1 MGGGKQKSLIRETT
15 VIPLQLEPCFSCT
28 SRDSSLLDWIDLH
41 SEHSGIWSG
50 ASGNGGHSGGCL
62 QRHLCGHCG
71 RCCQRTGG
79 LYSSRRRR
87 PHRNH
92 RSQLSSRPNSTSSFV
107 SASSTSAYVIAI
119 RARQKH
125 GMLGQSQQRFGIG
138 PRSRAHCRPT
148 GMAPT
153 QNTLTATAPRRPPRH
168 RRNPTSGKSCFSKNT
183 YLLIYV
189 MRQLLT

>member
-1 MGGGKQKSLIRETT
+1 MGGGEPKSLIRETT

-79 LYSSRRRR
+79 LYGSRRRARR

-92 RSQLSSRPNSTSSFV
+92 RGQLPSRPHSSTFV
-107 SASSTSAYVIAI
+107 SASSSTSAASSYVIAI

-148 GMAPT
+148 GMAPA

-168 RRNPTSGKSCFSKNT
+168 RGNT
-183 YLLIYV
+183 PRGRPSSYSYP
-189 MRQLLT
+189 

>member
-1 MGGGKQKSLIRETT
+1 MGGGEPKSLIRETT

-62 QRHLCGHCG
+62 QRHVGLGHCG
-71 RCCQRTGG
+71 RCGYQRTGG
-79 LYSSRRRR
+79 LYGSRRRARR

-92 RSQLSSRPNSTSSFV
+92 RGQLPSRPHSSTFV
-107 SASSTSAYVIAI
+107 SASSSTSAASSYVIAI

-148 GMAPT
+148 GMAPA

-168 RRNPTSGKSCFSKNT
+168 RGNT
-183 YLLIYV
+183 PRGRPSSYSYP
-189 MRQLLT
+189 

>member
-1 MGGGKQKSLIRETT
+1 MGGGEQKSLIRETT
-15 VIPLQLEPCFSCT
+15 VILHFEPCFSC

-62 QRHLCGHCG
+62 QRHLGHCG

-79 LYSSRRRR
+79 LYSSRRR

-92 RSQLSSRPNSTSSFV
+92 RSQLSSRPNSSSFV
-107 SASSTSAYVIAI
+107 SASTSAVIAI
-119 RARQKH
+119 ARQKH

-138 PRSRAHCRPT
+138 PGPRPHCRT
-148 GMAPT
+148 AGLAAA
-153 QNTLTATAPRRPPRH
+153 QNTLTPTAPRRPPRH
-168 RRNPTSGKSCFSKNT
+168 RRNPTSGK
-183 YLLIYV
+183 
-189 MRQLLT
+189 